1 MDNLEN
7 NFVTKI
13 LSTLKVRLGRELN
26 KDEIE
31 AFSISRSYMA
41 YEMILDDL
49 NDDSKSQSEISNYVE
64 NVIKEYKTT
73 ANNGYKA

>member
-49 NDDSKSQSEISNYVE
+49 NDHSKSQSEISNYVE

>member
-31 AFSISRSYMA
+31 AFSISRSYMT

>member
-31 AFSISRSYMA
+31 A
-41 YEMILDDL
+41 L
-49 NDDSKSQSEISNYVE
+49 
-64 NVIKEYKTT
+64 
-73 ANNGYKA
+73 

>member
-7 NFVTKI
+7 NVVTNI

-31 AFSISRSYMA
+31 AFSIFRSYMA
-41 YEMILDDL
+41 YEMILYDL

>member
-41 YEMILDDL
+41 
-49 NDDSKSQSEISNYVE
+49 
-64 NVIKEYKTT
+64 
-73 ANNGYKA
+73 

>member
-73 ANNGYKA
+73 ANNG

>member
-41 YEMILDDL
+41 YEMILDGL

>member
-31 AFSISRSYMA
+31 AFSISKSYMA